1 LLKLSF
7 DEDAEKIIRDYL
19 RDFEREVLKFS
30 IKPEYAQTLL
40 FELEHQIRLHSLKV
54 ALRKG
59 SKIIGGVDIAETLKA
74 YGSPKKLVKRTFRDA
89 EVFDRKQ
96 LLERYIKNGCIV
108 LDAGCGWG
116 RFILRTQRAML
127 KSFEIVGVDIDD
139 ISLKYGKGI
148 SKTFNVIKSEV
159 ERPPFK
165 NSVFDVILCS
175 GMIHEIKTS
184 SGRKA
189 VIEEFQRVI
198 KPCGILCI
206 VDFFSTNPIINV
218 LTRALRHI
226 TSKIEWFSL
235 KSTIEKLLKR
245 NMFEIIEFF
254 EIERRAF
261 GMIKVL
267 ALVLTKK

>member
-1 LLKLSF
+1 
-7 DEDAEKIIRDYL
+7 
-19 RDFEREVLKFS
+19 
-30 IKPEYAQTLL
+30 
-40 FELEHQIRLHSLKV
+40 
-54 ALRKG
+54 
-59 SKIIGGVDIAETLKA
+59 
-74 YGSPKKLVKRTFRDA
+74 
-89 EVFDRKQ
+89 

-116 RFILRTQRAML
+116 GFILRAQRAML
-127 KSFEIVGVDIDD
+127 KSFEMVGVDIDD

-159 ERPPFK
+159 ERLPFK

-175 GMIHEIKTS
+175 GVIHEIKTS

-198 KPCGILCI
+198 KPCGTLCI

-218 LTRALRHI
+218 LTRVLRHI
-226 TSKIEWFSL
+226 TLKIEWFSL

-245 NMFEIIEFF
+245 NMF
-254 EIERRAF
+254 
-261 GMIKVL
+261 
-267 ALVLTKK
+267 

>member
-59 SKIIGGVDIAETLKA
+59 SKIIGGVDVAETLKA

-96 LLERYIKNGCIV
+96 SAFFKIRELLERYIKNGCIV

-175 GMIHEIKTS
+175 GVIHEIKTS

-226 TSKIEWFSL
+226 TLKIEWFSL

-245 NMFEIIEFF
+245 NMF
-254 EIERRAF
+254 
-261 GMIKVL
+261 
-267 ALVLTKK
+267 